1 MCCYAWYAERFWM
14 LQQCQSK
21 IQHTYLLS
29 LCLSCCFVFQ
39 PTVMYAV
46 QHCTCQCNA
55 YNLQFVYMVVYTC
68 HDESYLC
75 ALHAYIIEMTHVLSI
90 VPLPNRTK
98 SLAQAGEFT
107 PGGGGPQAQPPA
119 KHWPEMACGFQGA
132 WQGNWGAKVPSSLN
146 EMSSWGPRDL
156 PQASARIPSDLELE
170 TLSPPSMFPRK
181 WCHFYKI
188 SAWLYMVCV
197 WKDVAVHV
205 RQLTSS
211 TFFLHFQFPSEL
223 WLRKASG
230 KLAPQIW
237 SVLETRAR
245 NWTKCINM

>member
-55 YNLQFVYMVVYTC
+55 YHLQFVYMVVYTC

-132 WQGNWGAKVPSSLN
+132 WQCNWGAKVPSSLN

-156 PQASARIPSDLELE
+156 PQASARIPSDLEQE
-170 TLSPPSMFPRK
+170 TLSPLSMFPRK

-188 SAWLYMVCV
+188 SAWLYMVCLEGCSSACQ
-197 WKDVAVHV
+197 AVD
-205 RQLTSS
+205 
-211 TFFLHFQFPSEL
+211 
-223 WLRKASG
+223 K
-230 KLAPQIW
+230 
-237 SVLETRAR
+237 
-245 NWTKCINM
+245 

>member
-1 MCCYAWYAERFWM
+1 MLFFLFGCVFLVVSFLMCCCAWYAERFWM

-39 PTVMYAV
+39 PTVMYKLYAV

-119 KHWPEMACGFQGA
+119 KH
-132 WQGNWGAKVPSSLN
+132 
-146 EMSSWGPRDL
+146 
-156 PQASARIPSDLELE
+156 
-170 TLSPPSMFPRK
+170 
-181 WCHFYKI
+181 
-188 SAWLYMVCV
+188 
-197 WKDVAVHV
+197 
-205 RQLTSS
+205 
-211 TFFLHFQFPSEL
+211 
-223 WLRKASG
+223 
-230 KLAPQIW
+230 
-237 SVLETRAR
+237 
-245 NWTKCINM
+245 